1 MITCPDCQLEQMEG
15 TLFCSNCGAPL
26 LDGDDQAKAR
36 ATPFLQSARSNPTP
50 PPLVGK
56 RAQPAESARRIR
68 FIVPLSGRHIVL
80 PIKERLEIGRSDPRR
95 DIVPDLDLGQ
105 DGGAEAG
112 VSRLH
117 AAVIQ
122 TAQGLAVMDLD
133 SVNGTWVN
141 NYRIPPR
148 LPFAIDSGDELK
160 LGDLVIHLFYEG

>member
-1 MITCPDCQLEQMEG
+1 MEG

-26 LDGDDQAKAR
+26 LSEDDGAKTS
-36 ATPFLQSARSNPTP
+36 ATPFLKSAGSSSTP
-50 PPLVGK
+50 PPLIGK
-56 RAQPAESARRIR
+56 RAQPAETAKRIR
-68 FIVPLSGRHIVL
+68 FIIPLSGRHVTL
-80 PIKERLEIGRSDPRR
+80 PIKDRLEIGRSDPRR
-95 DIVPDLDLGQ
+95 DIAPDLDVGQ
-105 DGGAEAG
+105 EGGAEAG

-117 AAVIQ
+117 AVLIQ

-148 LPFAIDSGDELK
+148 LPFAVDNGDELK

>member
-1 MITCPDCQLEQMEG
+1 MEG

-26 LDGDDQAKAR
+26 LSDLDHPRAR
-36 ATPFLQSARSNPTP
+36 AKPFLKAAQSGPTP

-56 RAQPAESARRIR
+56 RAQPAGSAKEIR
-68 FIVPLSGRHIVL
+68 FIIPLSGRQIIL
-80 PIKERLEIGRSDPRR
+80 PIKDRLEIGRSDPRR
-95 DIVPDLDLGQ
+95 EITPDLDLGQ

-117 AAVIQ
+117 AVLIQ

-141 NYRIPPR
+141 KYRIPPR
-148 LPFAIDSGDELK
+148 LPYAIDNGDELK
-160 LGDLVIHLFYEG
+160 LGELVIHLFYEG